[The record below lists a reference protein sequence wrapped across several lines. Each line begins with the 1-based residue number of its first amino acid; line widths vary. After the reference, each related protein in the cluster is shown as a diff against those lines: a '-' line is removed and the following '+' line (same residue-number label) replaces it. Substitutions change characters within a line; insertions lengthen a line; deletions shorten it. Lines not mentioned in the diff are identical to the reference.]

1 MKQETRE
8 TLFNVMVSLK
18 GLDGILEIVGGLG
31 LLMVTPGFIMGVV
44 AFLTQDELV
53 EDPHDLVANYVL
65 NFARHLSIGT
75 EHFAAYYLMAH
86 GVVKTFMVLALL
98 KKKIWAYP
106 FAILVFVAFIA
117 YQLYRYTLTHSIGL
131 IALSGFDAVVVYFIW
146 VEYRALRRRVEMAI
160 KNT

>member
-1 MKQETRE
+1 LKQETRE

>member
-1 MKQETRE
+1 
-8 TLFNVMVSLK
+8 MVSLK